1 MGERGAAGTLVGGTR
16 GRILGAL
23 CERNSTAQ
31 ELAERFG
38 LTGNAVRAQLGRLQR
53 DGLVRYRV
61 ERRGVGK
68 PAHVYELAAAGELL
82 LSRAYDAVLRA
93 LLKVL
98 EREVSRDRLQAWL
111 LECGGSL
118 VTASPRTADG
128 AKGRVSAA
136 VARLRDLGGIPVVA
150 EREGAFL
157 LRGECCP
164 LARITPTHPLA
175 CQVVGGMLAEA
186 TGMAVQEN
194 CDRSGRPHCGF
205 ELRRR

>member
-1 MGERGAAGTLVGGTR
+1 MGEPGAAGPLVGGTR
-16 GRILGAL
+16 ARILAAL
-23 CERNSTAQ
+23 CERSGTAQ
-31 ELAERFG
+31 ELAQRFG
-38 LTGNAVRAQLGRLQR
+38 ITGNAVRAQLGRLQR

-68 PAHVYELAAAGELL
+68 PAHVYELDAAGELL

-93 LLKVL
+93 LLTVL

-118 VTASPRTADG
+118 VTASRRAAAG
-128 AKGRVSAA
+128 AEGRVSAA
-136 VARLRDLGGIPVVA
+136 VARLRDLGGIPVVE

-157 LRGECCP
+157 VRGECCP
-164 LARITPTHPLA
+164 LARLTPAHPLA
-175 CQVVGGMLAEA
+175 CQVVGGLLAEA
-186 TGMAVQEN
+186 TGMAVREK

-205 ELRRR
+205 ELRQR